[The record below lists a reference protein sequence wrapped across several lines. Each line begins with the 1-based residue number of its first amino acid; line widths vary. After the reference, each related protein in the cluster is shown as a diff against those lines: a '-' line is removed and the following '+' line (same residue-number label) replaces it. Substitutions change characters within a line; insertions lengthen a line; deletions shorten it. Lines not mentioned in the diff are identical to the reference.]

1 MIKLS
6 VPGVLMVEAEWLAFE
21 IITFQAAKFGTEV
34 LAAQS
39 IISTTCVIFYQIP
52 FALSI
57 AAGTRIAWYI
67 GAASETAAKNPLMQY
82 YTLLHLLVCSIV
94 GSC

>member
-1 MIKLS
+1 MLYGYIFVMVINVGLNMNIANFIIRFFKHWNKMIKLS

-52 FALSI
+52 L
-57 AAGTRIAWYI
+57 
-67 GAASETAAKNPLMQY
+67 PCQ
-82 YTLLHLLVCSIV
+82 
-94 GSC
+94 

>member
-52 FALSI
+52 L
-57 AAGTRIAWYI
+57 
-67 GAASETAAKNPLMQY
+67 PCQ
-82 YTLLHLLVCSIV
+82 
-94 GSC
+94 

>member
-67 GAASETAAKNPLMQY
+67 GAASETAAKI
-82 YTLLHLLVCSIV
+82 HLCSIIRCYIYWFV
-94 GSC
+94 QLGSC